1 MTITPMKTLALATA
15 MSFAAPLAIAQSGSP
30 EASTEG
36 GVEVGSQKEFVYD
49 TNSPRINNGMA
60 EFDATTI
67 AMPLDTFR
75 ILANSRGEMLQ
86 TTAGDNIG
94 EITEIDYNAKGNPEL
109 HVDVKSSSAITAD
122 ILVVTLTPGNVMMKD
137 DAVYL
142 DTTVAELELKADKNS
157 TEGSDGNVSVTL
169 F

>member
-36 GVEVGSQKEFVYD
+36 EVEVGSQKQFVYD

-60 EFDATTI
+60 EFDEKSI

-75 ILANSRGEMLQ
+75 ALANSRGEMMQ
-86 TTAGDNIG
+86 TTAGDNVG
-94 EITEIDYNAKGNPEL
+94 EITEVDYNAKGNPEL
-109 HVDVKSSSAITAD
+109 RVDVKSKSAIQAD
-122 ILVVTLTPGNVMMKD
+122 VLVVTVTPDNVMMKD
-137 DAVYL
+137 GAVYL
-142 DTTVAELELKADKNS
+142 DTTVDELELKARKNS
-157 TEGSDGNVSVTL
+157 TEGSDGKVSVTL
-169 F
+169 